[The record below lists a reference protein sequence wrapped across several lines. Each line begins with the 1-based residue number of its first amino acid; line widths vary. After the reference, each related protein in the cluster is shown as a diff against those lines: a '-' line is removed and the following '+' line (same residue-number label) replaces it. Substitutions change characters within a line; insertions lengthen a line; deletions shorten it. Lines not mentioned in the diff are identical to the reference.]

1 MPRWWTSTMMKAG
14 ERKMKFLKTALAIL
28 LFLFVSV
35 VAIYWF
41 NLDTKLVK
49 ALEKP
54 MTRHYDSLLRDH
66 RL

>member
-1 MPRWWTSTMMKAG
+1 MKI
-14 ERKMKFLKTALAIL
+14 LKVVLFTA
-28 LFLFVSV
+28 LFLFLLIVSV
-35 VAIYWF
+35 YWF

-54 MTRHYDSLLRDH
+54 LMRHYDNLPRYH

>member
-1 MPRWWTSTMMKAG
+1 MD
-14 ERKMKFLKTALAIL
+14 MKFIKSLALAA
-28 LFLFVSV
+28 LFLFALVA
-35 VAIYWF
+35 AIYWF

-54 MTRHYDSLLRDH
+54 MMRHYDDLPRDH

>member
-1 MPRWWTSTMMKAG
+1 MK
-14 ERKMKFLKTALAIL
+14 KQLNL
-28 LFLFVSV
+28 LFSLLILFFGV

-49 ALEKP
+49 LLEKP
-54 MTRHYDSLLRDH
+54 MSEHYDRLPRDH

>member
-1 MPRWWTSTMMKAG
+1 MTKAG
-14 ERKMKFLKTALAIL
+14 DCVIKFLKTALVVL
-28 LFLFVSV
+28 LLLFVSV

-54 MTRHYDSLLRDH
+54 MTRHYDDLPRDH
-66 RL
+66 KL

>member
-1 MPRWWTSTMMKAG
+1 MKAG
-14 ERKMKFLKTALAIL
+14 ECVMKFLKTALVVL
-28 LFLFVSV
+28 LLLFVSV
-35 VAIYWF
+35 VSIYWF

-54 MTRHYDSLLRDH
+54 VTRHYDDLPRDH

>member
-1 MPRWWTSTMMKAG
+1 MK
-14 ERKMKFLKTALAIL
+14 KIFAIL
-28 LFLFVSV
+28 GSAFLATQV
-35 VAIYWF
+35 IYWF

-54 MTRHYDSLLRDH
+54 MTKHYDSLERDN

>member
-1 MPRWWTSTMMKAG
+1 MKL
-14 ERKMKFLKTALAIL
+14 LKTTLTIL
-28 LFLFVSV
+28 LLLFASV

-54 MTRHYDSLLRDH
+54 LMRHYDDLPRDH

>member
-1 MPRWWTSTMMKAG
+1 MK
-14 ERKMKFLKTALAIL
+14 IL
-28 LFLFVSV
+28 RIVLTVVFFLFSIV

-41 NLDTKLVK
+41 NLDTRLVK

-54 MTRHYDSLLRDH
+54 MMRHYDNLPRDH

>member
-1 MPRWWTSTMMKAG
+1 MKI
-14 ERKMKFLKTALAIL
+14 LKYIL
-28 LFLFVSV
+28 FAALFLLLLIASV
-35 VAIYWF
+35 YWF

-54 MTRHYDSLLRDH
+54 LMRHYDDLPRDY

>member
-1 MPRWWTSTMMKAG
+1 
-14 ERKMKFLKTALAIL
+14 MKFLKTTLAIL
-28 LFLFVSV
+28 LLLFFSL

-54 MTRHYDSLLRDH
+54 MTRHYDKLPRDD

>member
-1 MPRWWTSTMMKAG
+1 MMKAG
-14 ERKMKFLKTALAIL
+14 EYMTKFLKTALAIL
-28 LFLFVSV
+28 LFLFVSL

-49 ALEKP
+49 ILEKP
-54 MTRHYDSLLRDH
+54 LMRHYDSLPRDH

>member
-1 MPRWWTSTMMKAG
+1 MKL
-14 ERKMKFLKTALAIL
+14 LKTILLAIF
-28 LFLFVSV
+28 FLFALIVSV
-35 VAIYWF
+35 YWF

-54 MTRHYDSLLRDH
+54 LMRHYDNLPRDH

>member
-1 MPRWWTSTMMKAG
+1 MKA
-14 ERKMKFLKTALAIL
+14 FLFAA
-28 LFLFVSV
+28 LFLFLLIVSV
-35 VAIYWF
+35 YWF

-54 MTRHYDSLLRDH
+54 LMRHYDDLPRDH

>member
-1 MPRWWTSTMMKAG
+1 MKAG
-14 ERKMKFLKTALAIL
+14 DCVMKFLKAVLAIL
-28 LFLFVSV
+28 LFLFASV

-54 MTRHYDSLLRDH
+54 MTRHYDCLPRDH

>member
-1 MPRWWTSTMMKAG
+1 MIQILK
-14 ERKMKFLKTALAIL
+14 KVIKVLFLIAFGFLAIT
-28 LFLFVSV
+28 VP
-35 VAIYWF
+35 IYWF

-54 MTRHYDSLLRDH
+54 LTRHYDDLPRDH

>member
-1 MPRWWTSTMMKAG
+1 MKA
-14 ERKMKFLKTALAIL
+14 LIIIL
-28 LFLFVSV
+28 VVLVVLFLLVA
-35 VAIYWF
+35 AIYWF

-54 MTRHYDSLLRDH
+54 MMKHYDEMERDH

>member
-1 MPRWWTSTMMKAG
+1 MKI
-14 ERKMKFLKTALAIL
+14 LKAVLFAA
-28 LFLFVSV
+28 LFLFLLI
-35 VAIYWF
+35 VAVYWF

-54 MTRHYDSLLRDH
+54 LMRHYDELPRDH